1 MGDATRTS
9 PWSWLLVTGLL
20 AALVSGCTGGADS
33 GGPIDAADA
42 STERAMPS
50 TAGALPSGPPDSRS
64 GDLGQEDLPPPS
76 DLGRGWE
83 YRVDKGSAEEGY
95 LGSGEP
101 AIARDPA
108 DVLAAITPLGCRPGQ
123 LPMPEAALEVTYT
136 RRDLPGVGLLLQFA
150 DDDAAGRFF
159 TEHAGVLQR
168 CSTNGGA
175 NVSIEQRTD
184 DLLVTTRVEQLGG
197 TPAWTEGVG
206 LRGAEVML
214 IAVADPSDRGVRT
227 VTSALA

>member
-1 MGDATRTS
+1 
-9 PWSWLLVTGLL
+9 
-20 AALVSGCTGGADS
+20 
-33 GGPIDAADA
+33 
-42 STERAMPS
+42 MPS
-50 TAGALPSGPPDSRS
+50 TSGALPSGSPDSRS

-76 DLGRGWE
+76 ELGRGWE

-108 DVLAAITPLGCRPGQ
+108 SVLAAITPLGCRPGQ

-150 DDDAAGRFF
+150 DDDAAGLFF

-168 CSTNGGA
+168 CSADGGA
-175 NVSIEQRTD
+175 NVSIEAHTD
-184 DLLVTTRVEQLGG
+184 QLLVTTRMDEVGG

-227 VTSALA
+227 VTSVLA